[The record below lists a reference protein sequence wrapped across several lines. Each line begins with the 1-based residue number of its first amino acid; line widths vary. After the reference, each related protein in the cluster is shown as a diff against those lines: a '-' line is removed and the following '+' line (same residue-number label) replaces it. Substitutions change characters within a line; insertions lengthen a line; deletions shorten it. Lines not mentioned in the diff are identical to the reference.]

1 MHYQNENISSAIIG
15 IDPGEGGGI
24 AVIGGR
30 LGKSPS
36 LWKMPDTMADIYG
49 LLVNIYANCPD
60 GALCILEDVGKG
72 VPGQSSRATATFARH
87 NGHLEM
93 ALFALGIPT
102 IKVTPQKWQK
112 FYSNNIGTSRGLTK
126 TVWKNKLKGL
136 AQQMFPNSNITLYT
150 ADALLIANYGLHNK

>member
-1 MHYQNENISSAIIG
+1 MPYNYSAIIG
-15 IDPGEGGGI
+15 IDPGEKGGI

-30 LGKSPS
+30 LGISPY
-36 LWKMPDTMADIYG
+36 LKKMPDTFADIYQ
-49 LLVNIYANCPD
+49 LLSDIYSNCPD
-60 GALCILEDVGKG
+60 GIVCYLEDVGKG

-112 FYSNNIGTSRGLTK
+112 FYSNQVGTSRDSKPTE
-126 TVWKNKLKGL
+126 WKNKLKGL
-136 AQQMFPNSNITLYT
+136 AQQLYPSSKVTLYT
-150 ADALLIANYGLHNK
+150 SDALLIANYGLNNK